1 MTAIRDLRDLSRE
14 GIEAT
19 VSDAWQRVLDV
30 ERVGRDDDFYEL
42 GGHSLLAVRTLL
54 DVGEALGVTPYLP
67 SFVGRTTP
75 AAVAETFWEVA
86 RRRPR
91 P

>member
-1 MTAIRDLRDLSRE
+1 MSPIRDLPRE
-14 GIEAT
+14 AIEEA
-19 VSDAWQRVLDV
+19 VSSTWQRALGV
-30 ERVGRDDDFYEL
+30 ERVRRDDDFYEL
-42 GGHSLLAVRTLL
+42 GGHSILAVRTLL
-54 DVGEALGVTPYLP
+54 DVGEALGVTPHLP

-75 AAVAETFWEVA
+75 AAVAETFWELA